1 MYCDIFV
8 CYVSMFH
15 KLLYYFK
22 RNQFVFSPELIFFC
36 VSIKVLPR
44 FINHFHVK
52 GVSSNLSSR
61 TWVRDKYI
69 FSQLSQ
75 AKSHDFEAWSL
86 GKSYRNL
93 KKAKESFSKKIFPT
107 LLIPN
112 LIIMMIIIIIIYI
125 YMMELLDF
133 ITRCLY
139 SAFTLPTFSYQCSHL
154 FQCFSVIHS
163 KCWTSH
169 DRFMSCMSCEC
180 LVYV

>member
-22 RNQFVFSPELIFFC
+22 RNQFVFSPELIFFF

-44 FINHFHVK
+44 FINHLHVK
-52 GVSSNLSSR
+52 GFSSNLSSR

-75 AKSHDFEAWSL
+75 GKSYGFEVWSQ

-93 KKAKESFSKKIFPT
+93 QKVRESFLKKDFPT
-107 LLIPN
+107 LEDFFGLKLSSEKIFLIQAKEGGFFV
-112 LIIMMIIIIIIYI
+112 LLCYWISLFFLELWAIFKII
-125 YMMELLDF
+125 
-133 ITRCLY
+133 
-139 SAFTLPTFSYQCSHL
+139 
-154 FQCFSVIHS
+154 
-163 KCWTSH
+163 
-169 DRFMSCMSCEC
+169 
-180 LVYV
+180 